1 MTKAQIFKTLKEYE
15 SRGLTVER
23 RDGVRLLKI
32 YAMGGAFSLYMRP
45 RESAKRAFIDC
56 AKMDRRGLIGE
67 EFKIQSLEILRHWL
81 GKCLAPRKSGLMRA
95 SEILNEIE
103 AAR

>member
-1 MTKAQIFKTLKEYE
+1 MTKIQVFETLKEYE
-15 SRGLTVER
+15 KRGLTVER
-23 RDGVRLLKI
+23 RDGVRLLKV

-56 AKMDRRGLIGE
+56 AKMERGLLGE
-67 EFKIQSLEILRHWL
+67 EFKIQSPEILRHWL
-81 GKCLAPRKSGLMRA
+81 DKCLAPREKSGLTLA